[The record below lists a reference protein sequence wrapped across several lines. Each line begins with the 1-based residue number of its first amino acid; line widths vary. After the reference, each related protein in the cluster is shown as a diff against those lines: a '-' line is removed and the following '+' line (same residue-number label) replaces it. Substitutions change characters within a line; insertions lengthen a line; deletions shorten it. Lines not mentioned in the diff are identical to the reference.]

1 MVRDST
7 RDGNIRQALTAARLD
22 ALVCRL
28 PENVV
33 CLTGYYPQ
41 IGFSFV
47 VYPATGEPV
56 LIVPRPERDQA
67 ASGTVADIR
76 TFETWRIGDPAPLE
90 SVTRL
95 LRQVVQEKGLAGR
108 AIGFEGAFE
117 AIAPSQLAGEPY
129 VPAGVTQ
136 RTIGEVVG
144 VPPIDA
150 TNLLDEVRARKT
162 PEEIA
167 KLRLASE
174 IAALGLRTFKEL
186 AQPGRR
192 EAEVAA
198 AVEATIYRDGTGYQG
213 ARFARAWA
221 QVSSGPNTIEAW
233 YYPVSQ
239 SRVIQPGE
247 VVLIELGTVVDGY
260 WSDLTRTVVAGG
272 NATPRQR
279 ELYNAVC
286 AAQQASLRAAR
297 PGVSGR
303 DADAAGR
310 QVLAEAGL
318 DRYFLHHTG
327 HGIGFR
333 YHEPIPWL
341 HPDSDHVLA
350 VGHVHSIEPGV
361 YSPEFGGIRVEDD
374 AVVLE
379 DGAELLSRR
388 EFDLD

>member
-1 MVRDST
+1 MASNSARDQK
-7 RDGNIRQALTAARLD
+7 IRQALLAARLD
-22 ALVCRL
+22 TLVCRL
-28 PENVV
+28 PENLV

-47 VYPATGEPV
+47 VYPAVGDPV
-56 LIVPRPERDQA
+56 LIVPRPEQDQA
-67 ASGTVADIR
+67 AAGIVSDVR
-76 TFETWRIGDPAPLE
+76 TYETWRLGDPTPLE

-95 LRQVVQEKGLAGR
+95 LRQVIQEKGLTGR
-108 AIGFEGAFE
+108 AVGFEGSFE
-117 AIAPSQLAGEPY
+117 AVAPSQMAGEPY

-136 RTIGEVVG
+136 RILSELFGL
-144 VPPIDA
+144 PPTDA
-150 TNLLDEVRARKT
+150 TALLEEVRAQKT

-167 KLRLASE
+167 KLRLANEVAS
-174 IAALGLRTFKEL
+174 LGLRTFKEL
-186 AQPGRR
+186 AQPGRT

-198 AVEATIYRDGTGYQG
+198 AVEATIYREGTGYHG

-233 YYPVSQ
+233 FYPVSQ
-239 SRVIQPGE
+239 NRRIQAGE
-247 VVLIELGTVVDGY
+247 LVLIEMGTVVDGY

-272 NATPRQR
+272 NATARQR
-279 ELYNAVC
+279 EFYAAVC
-286 AAQQASLRAAR
+286 AAQQASLAASR
-297 PGVSGR
+297 PGVSGH

-318 DRYFLHHTG
+318 DRYFAHHTG

-341 HPDSDHVLA
+341 HPSSDHRLA

-361 YSPEFGGIRVEDD
+361 YSPEFGGIRVEDN

-379 DGAELLSRR
+379 QGAEFLSQR

>member
-1 MVRDST
+1 MGREST
-7 RDGNIRQALTAARLD
+7 RDGQIRQALTAARFD

-28 PENVV
+28 PENLV

-41 IGFSFV
+41 IGFSFL
-47 VYPATGEPV
+47 VYPTSGDPV

-67 ASGTVADIR
+67 ASGTIADIR
-76 TFETWRIGDPAPLE
+76 TFETWRLGDPAPLE

-95 LRQVVQEKGLAGR
+95 LRQVVEEKGLAGR
-108 AIGFEGAFE
+108 AVGFEGSFE

-136 RTIGEVVG
+136 RTIGEIFG
-144 VPPIDA
+144 QAPADA
-150 TNLLDEVRARKT
+150 TDLLDALRARKT
-162 PEEIA
+162 PEEII

-174 IAALGLRTFKEL
+174 IASLGLRTFKEL

-198 AVEATIYRDGTGYQG
+198 AVEATIYREGTGYHG

-239 SRVIQPGE
+239 SRVIQAGE

-272 NATPRQR
+272 NASSRQR
-279 ELYNAVC
+279 ELYEAVC
-286 AAQQASLRAAR
+286 AAQRASLAAAQ

-310 QVLAEAGL
+310 QVLAAAGL
-318 DRYFLHHTG
+318 DRFFLHHTG

-341 HPDSDHVLA
+341 HPESDHILA

-379 DGAELLSRR
+379 SGAELLSRR
-388 EFDLD
+388 EFDLE